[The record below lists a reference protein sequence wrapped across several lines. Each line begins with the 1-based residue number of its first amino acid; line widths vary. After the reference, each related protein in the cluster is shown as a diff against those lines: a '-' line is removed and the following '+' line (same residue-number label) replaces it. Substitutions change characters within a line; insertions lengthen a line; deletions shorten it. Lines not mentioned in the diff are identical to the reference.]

1 MPPVADRAVG
11 EAEELAGLP
20 VDRPQRRQFARL
32 LGILGFVGRNPGWV
46 RAGAVGIVGHGLMSR
61 MPWSF
66 ALHASSAVTLALSAD
81 TTDSTGRDLARVTGQ
96 GAVSLLGT
104 RTYSSTGTL
113 TRAGSGQALGVLTP
127 PASTSKARSE
137 EGRVGKRW

>member
-1 MPPVADRAVG
+1 MIRRPPRSTRTYTLVPYTTLFRSPVADRAVG
-11 EAEELAGLP
+11 DAEELADLP

-66 ALHASSAVTLALSAD
+66 ALHASSAVTLAL
-81 TTDSTGRDLARVTGQ
+81 
-96 GAVSLLGT
+96 
-104 RTYSSTGTL
+104 
-113 TRAGSGQALGVLTP
+113 
-127 PASTSKARSE
+127 
-137 EGRVGKRW
+137 